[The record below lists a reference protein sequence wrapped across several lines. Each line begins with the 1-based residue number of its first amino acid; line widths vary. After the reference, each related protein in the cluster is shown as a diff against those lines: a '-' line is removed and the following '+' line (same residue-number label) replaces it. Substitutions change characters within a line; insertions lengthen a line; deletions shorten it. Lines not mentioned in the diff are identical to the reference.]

1 VVTKCDLVKEVEL
14 AKIVKGIEEELRF
27 ITDREIT
34 GAGHEVQVCSG
45 REGRVKRG
53 GGGGGDGRG

>member
-1 VVTKCDLVKEVEL
+1 MTKCDLVKEVEL

-53 GGGGGDGRG
+53 G